1 MLIIQRL
8 LRHEIMN
15 RLIESTVKYFIN
27 RTFGQRAVDAASYN
41 IFIGLTYEI
50 VFLFRFHGLQT

>member
-8 LRHEIMN
+8 FRYEITN
-15 RLIESTVKYFIN
+15 HLIESTVKYFIN
-27 RTFGQRAVDAASYN
+27 HTSGQRAVDVVSYYT
-41 IFIGLTYEI
+41 FIGLTYEI